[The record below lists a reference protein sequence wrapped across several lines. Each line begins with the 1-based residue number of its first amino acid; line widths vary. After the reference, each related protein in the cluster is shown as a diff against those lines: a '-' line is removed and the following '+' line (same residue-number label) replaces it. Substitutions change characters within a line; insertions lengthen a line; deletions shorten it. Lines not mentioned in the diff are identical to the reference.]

1 MERKNKLAWFLFCLV
16 ILIFIFSIF
25 FSSHLIEEKQIPVYL
40 EIGNSSSFDISTDLL
55 NFGSLV
61 VNSSESKNIL
71 LSNSYSFSVLYSF
84 EVVGNVSEFLVYEKS
99 IVLIPKTNSTFVL
112 NTIVIPEKYGNYSG
126 ILNVKIS
133 RFD

>member
-16 ILIFIFSIF
+16 VLIFIFSVIF
-25 FSSHLIEEKQIPVYL
+25 NSHLIEEKQIQIYL

-71 LSNSYSFSVLYSF
+71 LSNSYFFSVLYSF
-84 EVVGNVSEFLVYEKS
+84 EVIGNVSEFLVYENS
-99 IVLIPKTNSTFVL
+99 LVLIPETNSTFVL
-112 NTIVIPEKYGNYSG
+112 NTITIPENYGNYSG